1 MDERAAN
8 RRFLMAARLPIGSAD
23 AQMQPASK
31 AARLRA
37 LLQAPDLSFIM
48 EAHNGLSAKIV
59 EEAGFEGIWA
69 SGLSMSAALGVRDNN
84 EASWTQVLEMLEFM
98 ADATTIPILVDG
110 DTGYGNFNNVR
121 RLVRKLCQRGIGGV
135 CIEDKL
141 FPKTNSFIGENQPLA
156 DVDEFCGRIKAGKD
170 SQSDDDFQIVARV
183 EALIAGWGMDEA
195 LRRAEAY
202 REAGADA
209 VLIHS
214 KKDTADEITGFCDSW
229 GGRAPVVIVPTMYH
243 RTPTQTFRD
252 AGVSMVIWANHN
264 MRAAVSAMRSVCQ
277 AIKESESLTAVE
289 EEIAPVR
296 EVFALTGQEELAAA
310 EARYLAAAGG
320 PRAILLAASRGKELG
335 PLTERRPK
343 CMIDVRGEPLLQRL
357 VRTLNGSGLRDVTV
371 VRGYRKEAIDLAGIE
386 SVDNDR
392 YDETGEAA
400 SLACAYNRLYGPCL
414 ISYGDILFRRHV
426 LDGLLA
432 ADGDIVTV
440 VDARRRTDSAR
451 SPDRSVDWVRCS
463 RPFTGSYLD
472 DDRVTW
478 RRSGAMRRSRGRP
491 RRVHRPHQ
499 AERGRRHAGA
509 GRARRHEQGRR
520 PRCRRPAGASG
531 PPHRPRARPSTC
543 FTSPATGST
552 WTTPSISRRCVTWSS
567 RPPSAL
573 LRCLCC
579 FNQFLVP
586 APNVDPQSSLLSPPP
601 PKFPRHSPNICRFSF
616 STHP

>member
-1 MDERAAN
+1 
-8 RRFLMAARLPIGSAD
+8 MATRLPIGSDD
-23 AQMQPASK
+23 ARAAPASK
-31 AARLRA
+31 ATRLSALLRA
-37 LLQAPDLSFIM
+37 PALSFIM

-121 RLVRKLCQRGIGGV
+121 RLVQKLCQRGIAGV

-183 EALIAGWGMDEA
+183 EALIAGWGMAEA

-202 REAGADA
+202 HGAGADA

-214 KKDTADEITGFCDSW
+214 KKATADEITGFCEAW

-243 RTPTQTFRD
+243 RTPTQAFRD

-264 MRAAVSAMRSVCQ
+264 MRAAVSAMRQVSK
-277 AIKESESLTAVE
+277 AIRESESLVAVE
-289 EEIAPVR
+289 EEITPVR
-296 EVFALTGQEELAAA
+296 EVFALTGQAELAAA

-320 PRAILLAASRGKELG
+320 HRAILLAASRGGKLG
-335 PLTERRPK
+335 PLTEQRPK

-357 VRTLNGSGLRDVTV
+357 VRTLNRSGVGEVTV
-371 VRGYRKEAIDLAGIE
+371 VRGYRKEAIDIPGIE
-386 SVDNDR
+386 AVDNDR

-400 SLACAYNRLYGPCL
+400 SLACASDRLQGPCV

-440 VDARRRTDSAR
+440 VDARRRVDASRA
-451 SPDRSVDWVRCS
+451 PDRAVDWVRCS
-463 RPFTGSYLD
+463 RPFTGGYLD
-472 DDRVTW
+472 DERVTLEAIW
-478 RRSGAMRRSRGRP
+478 SDA
-491 RRVHRPHQ
+491 
-499 AERGRRHAGA
+499 AGA
-509 GRARRHEQGRR
+509 ETAHGEFIGLTRLSDDGAALVRGVLDAMAEDGTLDGADLPDVFARLIAQG
-520 PRCRRPAGASG
+520 AAIDVLYITGHWLDLDDAFDLAS
-531 PPHRPRARPSTC
+531 
-543 FTSPATGST
+543 
-552 WTTPSISRRCVTWSS
+552 
-567 RPPSAL
+567 
-573 LRCLCC
+573 LR
-579 FNQFLVP
+579 NLV
-586 APNVDPQSSLLSPPP
+586 
-601 PKFPRHSPNICRFSF
+601 
-616 STHP
+616 

>member
-1 MDERAAN
+1 M
-8 RRFLMAARLPIGSAD
+8 
-23 AQMQPASK
+23 SK
-31 AARLRA
+31 AARLRG
-37 LLQAPDLSFIM
+37 LLHAPALSFIM

-121 RLVRKLCQRGIGGV
+121 RLVRKLCQRGIAGV

-170 SQSDDDFQIVARV
+170 SQSDGDFQIVARV

-202 REAGADA
+202 HRAGADA

-214 KKDTADEITGFCDSW
+214 KKETADEITGFCESW

-264 MRAAVSAMRSVCQ
+264 MRAAVSAMRQVSK
-277 AIKESESLTAVE
+277 AIRESESLVAVE
-289 EEIAPVR
+289 EEITPVR
-296 EVFALTGQEELAAA
+296 EVFSLTGQAELAAA
-310 EARYLAAAGG
+310 EARYLAAGG
-320 PRAILLAASRGKELG
+320 GQRAILLAASRGEKLG

-357 VRTLNGSGLRDVTV
+357 VRTLNESGLRDVTV

-386 SVDNDR
+386 AVDNDR
-392 YDETGEAA
+392 FDETGEAA

-414 ISYGDILFRRHV
+414 VSYGDILFRRHV
-426 LDGLLA
+426 LEGLLA
-432 ADGDIVTV
+432 
-440 VDARRRTDSAR
+440 RRRR
-451 SPDRSVDWVRCS
+451 HRC
-463 RPFTGSYLD
+463 G
-472 DDRVTW
+472 
-478 RRSGAMRRSRGRP
+478 GG
-491 RRVHRPHQ
+491 
-499 AERGRRHAGA
+499 
-509 GRARRHEQGRR
+509 
-520 PRCRRPAGASG
+520 C
-531 PPHRPRARPSTC
+531 
-543 FTSPATGST
+543 
-552 WTTPSISRRCVTWSS
+552 TTPAR
-567 RPPSAL
+567 L
-573 LRCLCC
+573 LAR
-579 FNQFLVP
+579 
-586 APNVDPQSSLLSPPP
+586 A
-601 PKFPRHSPNICRFSF
+601 
-616 STHP
+616 

>member
-1 MDERAAN
+1 
-8 RRFLMAARLPIGSAD
+8 MATRLPIGSAD
-23 AQMQPASK
+23 ALAATTSK
-31 AARLRA
+31 AAQLRG
-37 LLQAPDLSFIM
+37 LLHAPALSFIM

-202 REAGADA
+202 HRAGADA

-214 KKDTADEITGFCDSW
+214 KKETADEITGFCESW

-264 MRAAVSAMRSVCQ
+264 MRAAVSAMRQVSK
-277 AIKESESLTAVE
+277 AIRESESLVAVE
-289 EEIAPVR
+289 EEITPVR
-296 EVFALTGQEELAAA
+296 EVFSLTGQAELAAA
-310 EARYLAAAGG
+310 EARYLAAGG
-320 PRAILLAASRGKELG
+320 GQRAILLAASRGKKLG

-357 VRTLNGSGLRDVTV
+357 VRTLNESGLRDVTV

-386 SVDNDR
+386 AVDNDR
-392 YDETGEAA
+392 FDETGEAA

-414 ISYGDILFRRHV
+414 VSYGDILFRRHV
-426 LDGLLA
+426 LEGLLA
-432 ADGDIVTV
+432 ADGDIVAV
-440 VDARRRTDSAR
+440 VDARRLPDSSRA
-451 SPDRSVDWVRCS
+451 PDRAVDWVRCS
-463 RPFTGSYLD
+463 RPFTGGYLD
-472 DDRVTW
+472 DDRVTLEAIG
-478 RRSGAMRRSRGRP
+478 SDA
-491 RRVHRPHQ
+491 
-499 AERGRRHAGA
+499 AGA
-509 GRARRHEQGRR
+509 DGAHGEFIGLVKLSEDGAALVRGALDALTKDGTLDRADLPDVLAYIVRQGV
-520 PRCRRPAGASG
+520 AIDVHYVTGHWLDVDDAFDLAS
-531 PPHRPRARPSTC
+531 
-543 FTSPATGST
+543 
-552 WTTPSISRRCVTWSS
+552 
-567 RPPSAL
+567 
-573 LRCLCC
+573 LR
-579 FNQFLVP
+579 NLV
-586 APNVDPQSSLLSPPP
+586 
-601 PKFPRHSPNICRFSF
+601 
-616 STHP
+616 

>member
-8 RRFLMAARLPIGSAD
+8 RRFPMATRLPIGSDDVETA
-23 AQMQPASK
+23 PASK

-37 LLQAPDLSFIM
+37 LLRAPALSFIM

-98 ADATTIPILVDG
+98 ADATTVPILVDG

-121 RLVRKLCQRGIGGV
+121 RLVQKLCQRGIAGV

-183 EALIAGWGMDEA
+183 EALIAGWGMEEA

-202 REAGADA
+202 RGAGADA
-209 VLIHS
+209 VLVHS
-214 KKDTADEITGFCDSW
+214 KKATADEITGFCEAWED
-229 GGRAPVVIVPTMYH
+229 RAPVVIVPTMYH

-264 MRAAVSAMRSVCQ
+264 MRAAVSAMRHVSK
-277 AIKESESLTAVE
+277 AIRESESLVAVE
-289 EEIAPVR
+289 DEITPVR
-296 EVFALTGQEELAAA
+296 EVFALTGQAELAAA

-320 PRAILLAASRGKELG
+320 HSAILLAASRGGKLG
-335 PLTERRPK
+335 PLTEQRPK

-357 VRTLNGSGLRDVTV
+357 VRTLNRSGLGEVTV
-371 VRGYRKEAIDLAGIE
+371 VRGYRKEAIEIPGIE
-386 SVDNDR
+386 AVDNDR

-400 SLACAYNRLYGPCL
+400 SLACASGRLQGPCL

-432 ADGDIVTV
+432 AEGDIVTV
-440 VDARRRTDSAR
+440 VDARRRVDASRA
-451 SPDRSVDWVRCS
+451 PDRAVDWVRCS
-463 RPFTGSYLD
+463 RPFTGGYLD
-472 DDRVTW
+472 DERVTLEAIW
-478 RRSGAMRRSRGRP
+478 NGTDGAETAHGEFIGLTRLS
-491 RRVHRPHQ
+491 
-499 AERGRRHAGA
+499 EAGA
-509 GRARRHEQGRR
+509 ALVRGVLDAMSEEGTLDSADLPDVFARLIAQGV
-520 PRCRRPAGASG
+520 AIDVLYITGHWLDVDDAFDLAS
-531 PPHRPRARPSTC
+531 
-543 FTSPATGST
+543 
-552 WTTPSISRRCVTWSS
+552 
-567 RPPSAL
+567 
-573 LRCLCC
+573 LR
-579 FNQFLVP
+579 NLV
-586 APNVDPQSSLLSPPP
+586 
-601 PKFPRHSPNICRFSF
+601 
-616 STHP
+616 

>member
-1 MDERAAN
+1 MFMDERAAN
-8 RRFLMAARLPIGSAD
+8 RRFPMANRLPIGTASAETP
-23 AQMQPASK
+23 PASK
-31 AARLRA
+31 AGRLRG
-37 LLQAPDLSFIM
+37 LLRAPDLSFIM

-121 RLVRKLCQRGIGGV
+121 RLVKKLCQRGIAGV

-170 SQSDDDFQIVARV
+170 SQSDEDFQLVARV

-202 REAGADA
+202 HEAGADA

-214 KKDTADEITGFCDSW
+214 KKETADEITGFCEAW

-243 RTPTQTFRD
+243 RTPTQTFRA

-264 MRAAVSAMRSVCQ
+264 MRAAVSAMRQVSN
-277 AIKESESLTAVE
+277 AIRESESLAAIE
-289 EEIAPVR
+289 GEIAPVR
-296 EVFALTGQEELAAA
+296 EVFSLVGQAELAEA

-320 PRAILLAASRGKELG
+320 HRAILLAASRGEKLG

-357 VRTLNGSGLRDVTV
+357 VRTLNKSGLRDVTV
-371 VRGYRKEAIDLAGIE
+371 VRGYCKEAIALAGIE
-386 SVDNDR
+386 TVDNGR

-400 SLACAYNRLYGPCL
+400 SLACAVNRLYGPCL

-432 ADGDIVTV
+432 ADGDIVAV
-440 VDARRRTDSAR
+440 VDARRRADSSRA
-451 SPDRSVDWVRCS
+451 PDRAVDWVRCS
-463 RPFTGSYLD
+463 RPFTGGYLD
-472 DDRVTW
+472 DDRVTLEAIW
-478 RRSGAMRRSRGRP
+478 SDT
-491 RRVHRPHQ
+491 
-499 AERGRRHAGA
+499 AGA
-509 GRARRHEQGRR
+509 DDTHGEFIGLTKLSDEGAARVRGVLDAMNEDGTLDGADLPALFARLIAQGT
-520 PRCRRPAGASG
+520 AIDVLYVTGHWLDVDDAFDLAS
-531 PPHRPRARPSTC
+531 
-543 FTSPATGST
+543 
-552 WTTPSISRRCVTWSS
+552 
-567 RPPSAL
+567 
-573 LRCLCC
+573 LR
-579 FNQFLVP
+579 NLV
-586 APNVDPQSSLLSPPP
+586 
-601 PKFPRHSPNICRFSF
+601 
-616 STHP
+616 

>member
-1 MDERAAN
+1 
-8 RRFLMAARLPIGSAD
+8 MATRLPIGSDD
-23 AQMQPASK
+23 AAPASPSK
-31 AARLRA
+31 AARLHG
-37 LLQAPDLSFIM
+37 LLQAPALTFIM

-121 RLVRKLCQRGIGGV
+121 RLVKKLCQRGIAGV

-183 EALIAGWGMDEA
+183 EALIAGWGMEEA

-202 REAGADA
+202 HGAGADA

-214 KKDTADEITGFCDSW
+214 KKDNADEITGFCEAW
-229 GGRAPVVIVPTMYH
+229 AGRAPVVIVPTMYH
-243 RTPTQTFRD
+243 RTPTQAFRD
-252 AGVSMVIWANHN
+252 AGISMVIWANHN
-264 MRAAVSAMRSVCQ
+264 MRAAVSAMRQVSK
-277 AIKESESLTAVE
+277 AIRESESLVAVE
-289 EEIAPVR
+289 EEITPVR
-296 EVFALTGQEELAAA
+296 EVFALTGQAELAAA

-320 PRAILLAASRGKELG
+320 HRAILLAASRGGKLG
-335 PLTERRPK
+335 PLTAERPK

-357 VRTLNGSGLRDVTV
+357 VRTLNRSGLGEVTV
-371 VRGYRKEAIDLAGIE
+371 VRGYRKEAIDIPGIE
-386 SVDNDR
+386 AVDNDR

-400 SLACAYNRLYGPCL
+400 SLACAGNRLYGPCL

-440 VDARRRTDSAR
+440 VDARRRVDASRA
-451 SPDRSVDWVRCS
+451 PDRAVDWVRCS
-463 RPFTGSYLD
+463 RPFTGGYLD
-472 DDRVTW
+472 DERVTLEAIW
-478 RRSGAMRRSRGRP
+478 SD
-491 RRVHRPHQ
+491 
-499 AERGRRHAGA
+499 EAGA
-509 GRARRHEQGRR
+509 GTAHGEFIGLTRLSESGAALMRGVLDAMTRDGTLDGADLPDVFARLIAQG
-520 PRCRRPAGASG
+520 AAIDVLYITGHWLDVDDAFDLAS
-531 PPHRPRARPSTC
+531 
-543 FTSPATGST
+543 
-552 WTTPSISRRCVTWSS
+552 
-567 RPPSAL
+567 
-573 LRCLCC
+573 LR
-579 FNQFLVP
+579 NLV
-586 APNVDPQSSLLSPPP
+586 
-601 PKFPRHSPNICRFSF
+601 
-616 STHP
+616 

>member
-1 MDERAAN
+1 MDERATN
-8 RRFLMAARLPIGSAD
+8 RRFLMATKLPIGSAD
-23 AQMQPASK
+23 AQIQPTSK
-31 AARLRA
+31 AGRLRG
-37 LLQAPDLSFIM
+37 LLQAPALSFIM
-48 EAHNGLSAKIV
+48 EAHNGLSGKIV

-121 RLVRKLCQRGIGGV
+121 RLVRKLCQRGIAGV

-202 REAGADA
+202 RRAGADA

-214 KKDTADEITGFCDSW
+214 KKATADEITGFCESW

-264 MRAAVSAMRSVCQ
+264 MRAAVSAMRQVSR
-277 AIKESESLTAVE
+277 AIRESESLVAVE

-296 EVFALTGQEELAAA
+296 EVFALTGQAELAAA

-320 PRAILLAASRGKELG
+320 HRAILLAASRGAKLG
-335 PLTERRPK
+335 PLTEQRPK

-357 VRTLNGSGLRDVTV
+357 VRTINESGLRDVTV
-371 VRGYRKEAIDLAGIE
+371 VRGYRKEAIALAGIE
-386 SVDNDR
+386 TVDNDR
-392 YDETGEAA
+392 YAETGEAA
-400 SLACAYNRLYGPCL
+400 SLACAHDRLDGPCL

-432 ADGDIVTV
+432 AAGDIVTV
-440 VDARRRTDSAR
+440 VDARRRADSSRA
-451 SPDRSVDWVRCS
+451 PDRAVDWVRCS

-472 DDRVTW
+472 DDRVILEAI
-478 RRSGAMRRSRGRP
+478 RSDA
-491 RRVHRPHQ
+491 
-499 AERGRRHAGA
+499 AGA
-509 GRARRHEQGRR
+509 DDAHGEFIGLTKLSED
-520 PRCRRPAGASG
+520 GAALV
-531 PPHRPRARPSTC
+531 R
-543 FTSPATGST
+543 
-552 WTTPSISRRCVTWSS
+552 
-567 RPPSAL
+567 SAL
-573 LRCLCC
+573 DAMSEDGSLDGADLPALLARLIAQGAVIDALYITGHWLDVDDAFDLASLR
-579 FNQFLVP
+579 NLV
-586 APNVDPQSSLLSPPP
+586 
-601 PKFPRHSPNICRFSF
+601 
-616 STHP
+616 